1 MLDRLKNV
9 LMDKNIVIVGFGKE
23 GISTY
28 NFIRKYFPKQKLTI
42 MDADKDLL
50 NKNNFLLDDDN
61 VVIVLDN
68 EFNDLDNY
76 DMIVKSAGV
85 SFKDRDIGTYRDKI
99 TSQMELVLECYS
111 DNVIGITGTK
121 GKSTT
126 ASLIFKVLNDNGKK
140 VKIVGNI
147 GIPIFDEIDLITEDT
162 IYVIEMS
169 ALQLEF
175 VDSSPH
181 IGIILNLYEEHL
193 DFFNSKEDY
202 FLAKMNMFKF
212 MNASDYG
219 LYTSDSDILNSYVK
233 NNNYN
238 CNLFD
243 ISKEMSIRDGYVYIG
258 DKKIYNTCDERSLLG
273 KHNLVDI
280 EFVLYLSE
288 LLNLDLNKTIVSIN
302 EFKSLEHRL

>member
-1 MLDRLKNV
+1 MKQDIINFLSNKKILIIGFGREGKSAFEFIKENV
-9 LMDKNIVIVGFGKE
+9 NYSELAVADKNNIQIDNIKTYTGDNYLESTKDYDIVIKSPGIIIKDYISDKE
-23 GISTY
+23 
-28 NFIRKYFPKQKLTI
+28 K
-42 MDADKDLL
+42 
-50 NKNNFLLDDDN
+50 
-61 VVIVLDN
+61 
-68 EFNDLDNY
+68 E
-76 DMIVKSAGV
+76 
-85 SFKDRDIGTYRDKI
+85 KI
-99 TSQMELVLECYS
+99 TSLTDLFLRFCP
-111 DNVIGITGTK
+111 NKIIGITGTK

-126 ASLIFKVLNDNGKK
+126 SSLIYHILKENNYDTYL
-140 VKIVGNI
+140 IGNI
-147 GIPIFDEIDLITEDT
+147 GIPCFDVIDLIKENT
-162 IYVIEMS
+162 ILVYELS
-169 ALQLEF
+169 CHQLEF
-175 VDSSPH
+175 VKASPD
-181 IGIILNLYEEHL
+181 ISVLLNLYEEHL